1 RNRYLMTGMHTIAD
15 VLCSQCDFVLGWKY
29 IKAMESSQKY
39 KEGKFIME
47 YAVVQ
52 DDSEEQAW
60 NRL

>member
-1 RNRYLMTGMHTIAD
+1 
-15 VLCSQCDFVLGWKY
+15 
-29 IKAMESSQKY
+29 MESSQKY

-47 YAVVQ
+47 HAVVQ

>member
-1 RNRYLMTGMHTIAD
+1 
-15 VLCSQCDFVLGWKY
+15 
-29 IKAMESSQKY
+29 MESSQEY

-47 YAVVQ
+47 HAVVQ